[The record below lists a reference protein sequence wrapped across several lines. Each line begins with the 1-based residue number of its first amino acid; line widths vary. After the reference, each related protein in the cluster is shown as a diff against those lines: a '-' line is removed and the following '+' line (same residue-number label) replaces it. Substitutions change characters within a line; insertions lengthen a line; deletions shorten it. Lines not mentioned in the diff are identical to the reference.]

1 MKPPLTYRSNSTSP
15 NIGGYRHFFNGQEG
29 DNEVFG
35 DGMGLSAEFWQ
46 YDTRLCRR
54 WNLDPVFK
62 EYESPYACFAGNP
75 VWLKDPLGKSSWKPD
90 SGAFAQNNEVR
101 FIAEADDNLQT
112 LSIQSG
118 ISLEQLEDNYRGLN
132 IVEGQSYSFDK
143 ITPIK
148 LMNDFLQNHN
158 NTEYNCMFFAMYV
171 NGVPSPPFSVL
182 PEMILNN
189 FTNLSSPSE
198 AKIGN
203 IITYSETFDEF
214 YFHYRGEAV
223 SYTDET
229 FKDYYNAQMK
239 NYPAHFSVV
248 LLKNISGDDVKY
260 IIQKSG
266 KNPVSFGL
274 YPVQPKNYEDNRNG
288 IMLFEPNPINK
299 NDKTPIYTRQ

>member
-1 MKPPLTYRSNSTSP
+1 MIRTSTYPPQPPRYDN
-15 NIGGYRHFFNGQEG
+15 GGYRYFFNGQEA
-29 DNEVFG
+29 DNEVLG
-35 DGMGLSAEFWQ
+35 EGVSLSAEFWQ
-46 YDTRLCRR
+46 YDTRLGRR
-54 WNLDPVFK
+54 WNVDPVFK

-90 SGAFAQNNEVR
+90 SGALAQNNEVR

-143 ITPIK
+143 ITSIK
-148 LMNDFLQNHN
+148 RMNDFLQNHN
-158 NTEYNCMFFAMYV
+158 NTEHNCMFFAMYV

-182 PEMILNN
+182 PEMVLNN

-198 AKIGN
+198 AKIGD

-214 YFHYRGEAV
+214 YFVYRGQAV
-223 SYTDET
+223 NFTEET
-229 FKDYYNAQMK
+229 FRNYYNDQIK

-266 KNPVSFGL
+266 KKPVSFGL
-274 YPVQPKNYEDNRNG
+274 YPEQPKNYEDKRNG

>member
-1 MKPPLTYRSNSTSP
+1 MKNTLSCRPKFTST
-15 NIGGYRHFFNGQEG
+15 NIGGYRYFFNGQEG

-90 SGAFAQNNEVR
+90 SGALAQNNEVR

-148 LMNDFLQNHN
+148 LMNDFLQN
-158 NTEYNCMFFAMYV
+158 
-171 NGVPSPPFSVL
+171 
-182 PEMILNN
+182 
-189 FTNLSSPSE
+189 
-198 AKIGN
+198 
-203 IITYSETFDEF
+203 
-214 YFHYRGEAV
+214 
-223 SYTDET
+223 
-229 FKDYYNAQMK
+229 
-239 NYPAHFSVV
+239 
-248 LLKNISGDDVKY
+248 
-260 IIQKSG
+260 
-266 KNPVSFGL
+266 
-274 YPVQPKNYEDNRNG
+274 
-288 IMLFEPNPINK
+288 
-299 NDKTPIYTRQ
+299 